1 MFLYYAKRNSVHLIN
16 TLKKNTSQIFQIC
29 AAFIQAVRL
38 FIFNQ
43 SSLKLTMFQNKLEF
57 KTLHALSV
65 LII

>member
-1 MFLYYAKRNSVHLIN
+1 MFLYYAKKNWVHLIN

-29 AAFIQAVRL
+29 AALIQAVRL